1 MALADFDT
9 LAATHAKALAPNRRR
24 QAAWLG
30 GLLLLALYTV
40 YVWNA
45 FDVSTALGRANTDR
59 AELLALDSYAHKI
72 HVEMSLKDP
81 AALEVELE
89 GNRRNTYETLPEW
102 ITPAASGWDVEMNA
116 GYDIALRPDGL
127 RMTDRHGALIA
138 DIAFRP
144 EGPVLLSA
152 PQPWLKVAPNKIE
165 GRPDSYARFIVTR
178 SKVTLMNYFTGWE
191 NFWFDW
197 NSPLRGVGFTGA
209 LALIA
214 SEDRV
219 DPGQSNLSL
228 VVSEFLGN
236 QDWQH
241 GEIFEALGITVLMA
255 VVGTLMAAFCALPLA
270 FIAANNITPSAW
282 LRGPFKRLFDFL
294 RGVDALI
301 WSLIFIRAFGLGP
314 LSGILAIW
322 FTDTGTF
329 GKLFSEAIEN
339 ADRRQVEGMQSTGA
353 SPIQR
358 TWFGIMPQILPV
370 FISQS
375 LYFLES
381 NTRSATVIGMLGAG
395 GIGLKLADTMR
406 TGQDWENTMY
416 IIVLIIGIVIVMDN
430 VSSRLRRRLI
440 DGSK

>member
-1 MALADFDT
+1 MALADYDT
-9 LAATHAKALAPNRRR
+9 LAARHADVLAPNRRR
-24 QAAWLG
+24 QALWVG
-30 GLLLLALYTV
+30 GALLLALYSV
-40 YVWNA
+40 YVWFA
-45 FDVSTALGRANTDR
+45 FDVSTALGRANMER
-59 AELLALDSYAHKI
+59 AELLALDSYAHKV
-72 HVEMSLKDP
+72 HVEMSLRDP
-81 AALEVELE
+81 SELEVELE
-89 GNRRNTYETLPEW
+89 GNRLNRYETLPDW
-102 ITPAASGWDVEMNA
+102 ITPAAAGWQVEMNA
-116 GYDIALRPDGL
+116 GYEIDLRPDGL
-127 RMTDRHGALIA
+127 RMLDEDGTLLA
-138 DIAFRP
+138 DIAFAE

-152 PQPWLKVAPNKIE
+152 PQPWMKVAPNKIE
-165 GRPDSYARFIVTR
+165 GRPDSYARFIVTA

-197 NSPLRGVGFTGA
+197 SSPLHGMGPLQAAA
-209 LALIA
+209 LVFSA
-214 SEDRV
+214 ERV
-219 DPGQSNLSL
+219 DPAQSNLSL

-241 GEIFEALGITVLMA
+241 GEVLGALGITVLMA
-255 VVGTLMAAFCALPLA
+255 VVGTLMAALCALPLA
-270 FIAANNITPSAW
+270 FLAANNITPSAW
-282 LRGPFKRLFDFL
+282 IRGPFKRLFDFL

-339 ADRRQVEGMQSTGA
+339 ADRRQVEGMQATGA
-353 SPIQR
+353 SPVQR
-358 TWFGIMPQILPV
+358 TWFGIMPQIMPV

-416 IIVLIIGIVIVMDN
+416 IIVLIIGIVILMDN
-430 VSSRLRRRLI
+430 LSARLRRRLI
-440 DGSK
+440 EGSK